1 MTINDKIWWT
11 RKAKIEQETRLLRYE
26 FHSQALLIWYSFFT
40 VTISILQIPKNDI
53 PFHPSTLVVFS
64 VLTLVMSAIVS
75 AQKFHS
81 RSEKVKTCYEK
92 LNTIMLLSKEDKSKE
107 YEDALNLCE
116 NHIKA
121 DHHISKVNVYFS
133 TKKSKRDELYPP
145 LTLKDFYETFIS
157 KCKYYLTIII
167 LYTLPFSSS
176 SVMSFYIK

>member
-1 MTINDKIWWT
+1 
-11 RKAKIEQETRLLRYE
+11 
-26 FHSQALLIWYSFFT
+26 
-40 VTISILQIPKNDI
+40 
-53 PFHPSTLVVFS
+53 
-64 VLTLVMSAIVS
+64 
-75 AQKFHS
+75 
-81 RSEKVKTCYEK
+81 
-92 LNTIMLLSKEDKSKE
+92 MLLSTEDKAKE

-133 TKKSKRDELYPP
+133 TKKSKRDELDPP